1 MVKYL
6 WYKDEYGGV
15 LDEKTFA
22 RLAARG
28 LRIADAMTQYNL
40 RRRWDSIP
48 EGIRDGVALAIC
60 AFVDAAKVEEDGG
73 PVVSETNDGI
83 SRTYAAGGGSSG
95 SGYGGSQARLV
106 EVLRLYLAPTGLLYR
121 GCGR

>member
-1 MVKYL
+1 MVEFL

-28 LRIADAMTQYNL
+28 LQIADAMTQYNL

-73 PVVSETNDGI
+73 PVVSETNDGV

-95 SGYGGSQARLV
+95 SGGSQARLA